1 MAQSSKTLSGPV
13 SVISTVLLTA
23 MAFRSF
29 LRMNYWWNH
38 ANPVFA
44 IGNGIVAF
52 ITGSVALVYI
62 LPLFASKSGFITGL
76 VSRDSP
82 LLPTAVGLVL
92 AAAGGYG
99 MLFLVDEE
107 FVVIEWAFY
116 MAVLGAGV
124 YILRRTF
131 SVED

>member
-1 MAQSSKTLSGPV
+1 
-13 SVISTVLLTA
+13 
-23 MAFRSF
+23 
-29 LRMNYWWNH
+29 MNYWWNH